1 MDELQELNACGKEE
15 DGDVEGLLKM
25 GQESVDAEG
34 EEETIQH
41 QQQQMLSVREKPK
54 IRFAVATKEGRSI
67 RWGFMQLGNYI
78 ARFSSS
84 SIAFSLLLS
93 LLSIGILHIELQ
105 DSIRDGYAPR

>member
-34 EEETIQH
+34 EGETIQH